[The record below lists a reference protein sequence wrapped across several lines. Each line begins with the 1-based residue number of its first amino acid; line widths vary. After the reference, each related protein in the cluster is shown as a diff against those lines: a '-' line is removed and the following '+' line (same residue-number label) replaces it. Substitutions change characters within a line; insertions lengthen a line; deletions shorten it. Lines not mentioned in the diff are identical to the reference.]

1 MERVIDK
8 KDRSS
13 YCLKCKCEL
22 TYKVRRKCLRLE
34 FCYGGS
40 VKSGRSLTLAAKV
53 PTRQSG
59 NIRFGRVPEHRR
71 TALVASC
78 AALVMATFATFPAG
92 AAPAADQSAA
102 CTEPAPGQLAARQNP
117 EALGFDAAALDE
129 ALNFGQ
135 AKGGATIQV
144 YRHGCLA
151 GDRTGT
157 GNLPIPLAS
166 TTKGVASVAVGRAI
180 TMGLFELDDPLRKFF
195 PQADEAHGALTIRQ
209 ILTQTTGLHFS
220 WLAEGAGI
228 GTDQI
233 LQTLSAP
240 VDFPADTK
248 FQYAQNT
255 LALLPKIIE
264 ITAQSDFQDFVQR
277 EVFDPVGISRDSW
290 VWLRDRSGNTV
301 VSGGLAMRADDLAR
315 LGRLMLQNGSWNGNH
330 LIDPAYVHDASQP
343 TDANG
348 GYGFLLWTNVGDTH
362 WPSFSGRSAS
372 RIDHPILPGSPR
384 DTYAFSGALGQLI
397 VVVPSR
403 DMVIVRQGIP
413 VSIDPNNLGAN
424 LVGTGNPDNQELVRK
439 ITASVRDLPPVQVDD
454 PYRYNDATGPLFREP
469 ADVLYWSDPA
479 NVLAI
484 LLGTGDYA
492 DTGCNLLWCNGK
504 PLPEDLANT
513 VVDASAQIAAAVA
526 AIAHGPR

>member
-1 MERVIDK
+1 M
-8 KDRSS
+8 
-13 YCLKCKCEL
+13 
-22 TYKVRRKCLRLE
+22 
-34 FCYGGS
+34 
-40 VKSGRSLTLAAKV
+40 KSGRSVTFIGKASTVGSGDTLLK
-53 PTRQSG
+53 
-59 NIRFGRVPEHRR
+59 RVAGYRS
-71 TALVASC
+71 TAIVATC
-78 AALVMATFATFPAG
+78 AALVMATFAAAPAG
-92 AAPAADQSAA
+92 AAPTADQPAVCA
-102 CTEPAPGQLAARQNP
+102 EPAPGQLAAREDP
-117 EALGFDAAALDE
+117 EVLGIDAAALAE
-129 ALNFGQ
+129 ALDFGQ
-135 AKGGATIQV
+135 TKGAATTQV

-180 TMGLFELDDPLRKFF
+180 TMGLFTLDDPLRKFF
-195 PQADEAHGALTIRQ
+195 PQADDAHGALTVRQ

-220 WLAEGAGI
+220 WPAEGAGI

-233 LQTLSAP
+233 LQTLSTP
-240 VDFPADTK
+240 IDFPAGTK

-264 ITAQSDFQDFVQR
+264 ITARSDFQDFVQR
-277 EVFDPVGISRDSW
+277 EVFGPVGISRDSW

-315 LGRLMLQNGSWNGNH
+315 LGRLMLQNGSWNGRE
-330 LIDPAYVHDASQP
+330 IVDPDYVRDAAQP

-362 WPSFSGRSAS
+362 WPSFSGRSVR

-424 LVGTGNPDNQELVRK
+424 LVGTGNPDNQELIRK
-439 ITASVRDLPPVQVDD
+439 ITASVRDLPPAPVDD
-454 PYRYNDATGPLFREP
+454 PYRYNDSTGPLFREP
-469 ADVLYWSDPA
+469 ADVLFWSDPA

-504 PLPEDLANT
+504 PLPADLSDT

-526 AIAHGPR
+526 ASSRGPR